1 MKKESM
7 VFDYT
12 RYFRVQPF
20 AAGGTIMRADNIV
33 VDYDDVSINFQ
44 TNDGLSQYNVLIKQ
58 DLNEIL
64 EKIQTDIENGE
75 EIIDISKWI

>member
-7 VFDYT
+7 EFDYT

-20 AAGGTIMRADNIV
+20 AADGTIMRVDNIV

-44 TNDGLSQYNVLIKQ
+44 TNDGLSQYNVVMEQ

>member
-7 VFDYT
+7 VFDST

-20 AAGGTIMRADNIV
+20 AAGGTIMRVDNIV

-44 TNDGLSQYNVLIKQ
+44 TNDGLSQYNPVTE
-58 DLNEIL
+58 EIL
-64 EKIQTDIENGE
+64 ASVLRKIKRGIKKDE